1 MDLIQTNK
9 MRLYLVILTTILF
22 PLASECQQSN
32 NADSIK
38 NYLTENNIK
47 TKPFHFI
54 SNVPDN
60 IAQIFKYP
68 FRKTHYKNFLITMGA
83 TAILVPFDIAV
94 SKGVKHIAEQI
105 HLSPETEYKVPIK
118 FGKTNILKIPQNLN
132 SALYQLGEG
141 GTSMIL
147 AGGMYL
153 YGKIKHDKAAEATAS
168 DLTET
173 FFTMGITTQLIKRMS
188 GRESPSPESILNKG
202 GKLRPFTSI
211 RNFQNNTSFYDAFP
225 SGHLATMMATVTTMA
240 LNYPKKK
247 WIKPVGYTLMSLTGF
262 AMINNDV
269 HWLSDYPLA
278 LALGYVSA
286 KITYMKNHPK
296 VHKVLSILY

>member
-1 MDLIQTNK
+1 MNTIAII
-9 MRLYLVILTTILF
+9 RFLYDF
-22 PLASECQQSN
+22 

-38 NYLTENNIK
+38 KYVAENNVKIK
-47 TKPFHFI
+47 PLHFI
-54 SNVPDN
+54 TNVPDN
-60 IAQIFKYP
+60 IFQIFKYP
-68 FRKTHYKNFLITMGA
+68 FGKTHYKNFLITVGA
-83 TAILVPFDIAV
+83 TAVLIPFDIAV
-94 SKGVKHIAEQI
+94 SKGVKHIGEQI

-141 GTSMIL
+141 GTSMLL

-153 YGKIKHDKAAEATAS
+153 YGKIKHDKTAEATAS

-173 FFTMGITTQLIKRMS
+173 FFTMGITTQIIKRVT
-188 GRESPSPESILNKG
+188 GRESPSEESLLNKG
-202 GKLRPFTSI
+202 GKLRPFPSI
-211 RNFQNNTSFYDAFP
+211 RNYQNNTSFYDAFP

-240 LNYPKKK
+240 LNYPNKK
-247 WIKPVGYTLMSLTGF
+247 WIKPVGYTLIGLTGF
-262 AMINNDV
+262 AMVNNDV

-286 KITYMKNHPK
+286 KITYMKNHRK
-296 VHKVLSILY
+296 VHKVLSMVN

>member
-1 MDLIQTNK
+1 
-9 MRLYLVILTTILF
+9 MRLYLVALTTILF
-22 PLASECQQSN
+22 PVASEGQQIN
-32 NADSIK
+32 NADSVN
-38 NYLTENNIK
+38 NYLAENIVK

-54 SNVPDN
+54 SNVPGN
-60 IAQIFKYP
+60 IVQIFKYP
-68 FRKTHYKNFLITMGA
+68 FKKNHYKNFLITMGA
-83 TAILVPFDIAV
+83 TAVLIPFDIAV
-94 SKGVKHIAEQI
+94 SKSVKHIAEQI
-105 HLSPETEYKVPIK
+105 DLSAETDYKVPIK

-132 SALYQLGEG
+132 SALYQFGEG
-141 GTSMIL
+141 GTSMML

-188 GRESPSPESILNKG
+188 GRESPSPESLLNKG
-202 GKLRPFTSI
+202 GKLRPFTSL

-225 SGHLATMMATVTTMA
+225 SGHLATMIATVTTMA

-247 WIKPVGYTLMSLTGF
+247 WIKPVGYTLMGLSGF

-286 KITYMKNHPK
+286 KITYKKNHPK
-296 VHKVLSILY
+296 VHKVLSILN